1 MTMAA
6 IGITAAVGAG
16 LSMAKAVIQKK
27 PFGSV
32 LTDGLI
38 GGAIGGVTGGAGLGV
53 SSLLGESIK
62 QAATPVVSGA
72 ITDAAAQAAA
82 PIVSATEAASQL
94 ATPVLSE
101 AAGQSAS
108 AIANLGQSATNTVA
122 PSLFVDNSLGSV
134 GANIPAS
141 VTSNIAPSSS
151 NLLSALQEGTK
162 LPTDSPL
169 SQDLTSAG
177 VSEFKPGA
185 QSDSLLVQFGDT
197 SRSQNLN
204 NQAANIIADSK
215 AAAPWTKADY
225 TAAINAGSSTLNT
238 GMNLAKS
245 SPSGPANYTQNQYGP
260 QSGASG
266 DSLMNSL
273 INLSRS

>member
-53 SSLLGESIK
+53 SSLLSGAVTNT
-62 QAATPVVSGA
+62 AAPVVSGA
-72 ITDAAAQAAA
+72 ITEGVAQTAA
-82 PIVSATEAASQL
+82 PIVSGATTAATEAASQL

-101 AAGQSAS
+101 VAGQSAS
-108 AIANLGQSATNTVA
+108 TVANLAPTFGQSALEGIGKSAAPSLLAEAPSAVA
-122 PSLFVDNSLGSV
+122 PSLTSTLNL
-134 GANIPAS
+134 PS
-141 VTSNIAPSSS
+141 VTMPSADFGQSAMQGLGKGAYGPS
-151 NLLSALQEGTK
+151 GPSLSADLS
-162 LPTDSPL
+162 LPTI
-169 SQDLTSAG
+169 SQQPATTS
-177 VSEFKPGA
+177 
-185 QSDSLLVQFGDT
+185 
-197 SRSQNLN
+197 
-204 NQAANIIADSK
+204 
-215 AAAPWTKADY
+215 APWTNADY

-273 INLSRS
+273 INISRS

>member
-53 SSLLGESIK
+53 SSLLGEGIK
-62 QAATPVVSGA
+62 QAATPAISGA
-72 ITDAAAQAAA
+72 ITDAAAA
-82 PIVSATEAASQL
+82 PLASAATEAASNL
-94 ATPVLSE
+94 ATPILSE

-108 AIANLGQSATNTVA
+108 TIANLAPTFGQSAVEGIGKSAAPSLLAEAPSAVA
-122 PSLFVDNSLGSV
+122 PSLTSTLNMPSVTMPSADFGQSAMQGLGKGAYGPSGPSLGADLSLS
-134 GANIPAS
+134 APSIDPAS
-141 VTSNIAPSSS
+141 TS
-151 NLLSALQEGTK
+151 
-162 LPTDSPL
+162 
-169 SQDLTSAG
+169 
-177 VSEFKPGA
+177 
-185 QSDSLLVQFGDT
+185 
-197 SRSQNLN
+197 
-204 NQAANIIADSK
+204 
-215 AAAPWTKADY
+215 APWTNADY
-225 TAAINAGSSTLNT
+225 TAAINAGSQTLNT

-245 SPSGPANYTQNQYGP
+245 PPSGPANYTQNQYGP

-273 INLSRS
+273 LNLSRS

>member
-53 SSLLGESIK
+53 SSLLSGAVTNT
-62 QAATPVVSGA
+62 AAPIVSGA
-72 ITDAAAQAAA
+72 VTDAAAQAAA
-82 PIVSATEAASQL
+82 PIVSGATTAATEAASQL

-101 AAGQSAS
+101 VAGQSAS
-108 AIANLGQSATNTVA
+108 TITNLAPTFGQSALEGIGKSAA
-122 PSLFVDNSLGSV
+122 PSLL
-134 GANIPAS
+134 AE
-141 VTSNIAPSSS
+141 APSSS
-151 NLLSALQEGTK
+151 LATELGLGATTSSFESPVSALSNMDK
-162 LPTDSPL
+162 LNVPTISPEVNSIDMGKL
-169 SQDLTSAG
+169 GVDIPTANANSALAPE
-177 VSEFKPGA
+177 VNSALK
-185 QSDSLLVQFGDT
+185 
-197 SRSQNLN
+197 NLDN
-204 NQAANIIADSK
+204 TD
-215 AAAPWTKADY
+215 PWTRADY

-245 SPSGPANYTQNQYGP
+245 PPSSPANYSQNQYGP